1 MKIEEGQK
9 LPDSYYN
16 EKNGLTYRREGDY
29 FIPDLQMKQEE
40 PAPLG
45 FWGNRRRTYLKE
57 HRPGMYSAM
66 LLSQELY
73 PRLREIDK
81 TAEQRMETMMP
92 ELAKAAGATMALRS
106 SDPMKWAALMENC
119 RNQAREII
127 MAELICT

>member
-29 FIPDLQMKQEE
+29 FIPDLQMTQEE

-73 PRLREIDK
+73 PHLREIDK

-127 MAELICT
+127 MTELICT